1 MENLIQKAIRKAIEL
16 HAGQVRKGDGKTPY
30 VVHAI
35 EVGMRVAILTNHEKL
50 IAAAILHDTVEDCG
64 YTASELKADFGW
76 EIADWVAILSE
87 DKSIEDWQERKSENI
102 SRLRQCKPAY
112 LVKVIDAM
120 VDMKDLVASLKE
132 EGDIVWQ
139 RFNAGKKEKITY
151 YYTIF
156 KDMRDSLD
164 QGSVEEYASLLK
176 DLEYSPLWAPYC
188 PLLPTV
194 I

>member
-1 MENLIQKAIRKAIEL
+1 
-16 HAGQVRKGDGKTPY
+16 
-30 VVHAI
+30 
-35 EVGMRVAILTNHEKL
+35 
-50 IAAAILHDTVEDCG
+50 
-64 YTASELKADFGW
+64 
-76 EIADWVAILSE
+76 
-87 DKSIEDWQERKSENI
+87 
-102 SRLRQCKPAY
+102 
-112 LVKVIDAM
+112 
-120 VDMKDLVASLKE
+120 MKDLVASLKE

-188 PLLPTV
+188 PLLETV